1 MLNESFMLMRKYNEL
16 KEKRDN
22 ALKEGYVAGDGTEA
36 DAAAAAA
43 AVAGLGNLMI
53 VIIVVA
59 VVMFAL
65 SIYAIV
71 DAARNCK
78 EQAMLH
84 ILLLIFVP
92 AYLPVYFILRV
103 TGNVCTLQ

>member
-36 DAAAAAA
+36 DAAAAA

-92 AYLPVYFILRV
+92 VYLPVYFILRV

>member
-22 ALKEGYVAGDGTEA
+22 MLKEGYVEGEVNEA

-43 AVAGLGNLMI
+43 AAGLGNLMI
-53 VIIVVA
+53 VVIVIA
-59 VVMFAL
+59 VIMFAL

-71 DAARNCK
+71 DAARNCR

>member
-1 MLNESFMLMRKYNEL
+1 MLMRKYNEL

-22 ALKEGYVAGDGTEA
+22 MLKEGYVGYSAEA
-36 DAAAAAA
+36 DAAAAA
-43 AVAGLGNLMI
+43 GIGTIMI
-53 VIIVVA
+53 VLIVVA
-59 VVMFAL
+59 IVMFAL

>member
-22 ALKEGYVAGDGTEA
+22 MLKEGYVTGYSPEA
-36 DAAAAAA
+36 EAAAAA
-43 AVAGLGNLMI
+43 GIGTIMI
-53 VIIVVA
+53 VLIVVA
-59 VVMFAL
+59 IVMFAL

-71 DAARNCK
+71 DAARNCR

>member
-36 DAAAAAA
+36 DAAAA

>member
-22 ALKEGYVAGDGTEA
+22 MLKEGYQAPTTAEINVK
-36 DAAAAAA
+36 
-43 AVAGLGNLMI
+43 GLGNLMI
-53 VIIVVA
+53 VIIVIA
-59 VVMFAL
+59 VIMFAL

-71 DAARNCK
+71 DAARNCR

-103 TGNVCTLQ
+103 TGNICTLQ